1 MAADEAATVA
11 VVGAVVVAAVVV
23 IEVIGAETAVTGAIA
38 GKLVPLEI
46 LSVCCAVTPQVVL
59 PAVVQISASC
69 TTFVP

>member
-1 MAADEAATVA
+1 V
-11 VVGAVVVAAVVV
+11 
-23 IEVIGAETAVTGAIA
+23 EVIAVTEAIA

-46 LSVCCAVTPQVVL
+46 LSVCCVVTPQVVQLVL